1 MNKII
6 GIILIILIGLIFYTI
21 YRSEILYAGLY
32 REYYFK
38 YYVFLISSFFI
49 LIIINFLNEKI
60 KLKIYTILISLIIGL
75 YISETFLIDFK
86 NLNSKTK
93 YEHYIDLKQTQD
105 VVVAIHPSHFVL
117 KKINKK
123 KLFPLSGISKQLTI
137 LCKKKRKWKI
147 YNIRQR

>member
-1 MNKII
+1 MDKFQNINKSLNKII

-60 KLKIYTILISLIIGL
+60 KLKIIP
-75 YISETFLIDFK
+75 F
-86 NLNSKTK
+86 
-93 YEHYIDLKQTQD
+93 
-105 VVVAIHPSHFVL
+105 
-117 KKINKK
+117 
-123 KLFPLSGISKQLTI
+123 
-137 LCKKKRKWKI
+137 
-147 YNIRQR
+147 